1 MLQLLSEHSRSS
13 FIVYLYLTSTFY
25 FVISQLFQLLLL
37 PTFILVVVVD
47 FLLLRMH
54 TTRTHTLY
62 SRTISGIWVCTQTH
76 PPPPTQTHT
85 KTSSH
90 TVYENWH
97 HKPNSTD
104 LTRSLRQHFCEGKK
118 KSNFLHTDGGGAWS
132 GVGGAYALVKGKRLH
147 RDKRCSKNSCFPWTI
162 HYTSLSRVLA
172 WMQVVR

>member
-76 PPPPTQTHT
+76 PPPNTNTHKDELTHSLWKLTSQTKLNRLNPFAAAT
-85 KTSSH
+85 FLWRKKKVKFSAYWWWRG
-90 TVYENWH
+90 VEWGG
-97 HKPNSTD
+97 
-104 LTRSLRQHFCEGKK
+104 RSLR
-118 KSNFLHTDGGGAWS
+118 TA
-132 GVGGAYALVKGKRLH
+132 
-147 RDKRCSKNSCFPWTI
+147 
-162 HYTSLSRVLA
+162 SRQTML
-172 WMQVVR
+172 

>member
-25 FVISQLFQLLLL
+25 FVISQLFQQLLL

-76 PPPPTQTHT
+76 PPPNTNTHKDELTHSLWKLTSQTKLNRLNPFAAAT
-85 KTSSH
+85 FLWRKKKVKFSAYWWWRG
-90 TVYENWH
+90 VEWGG
-97 HKPNSTD
+97 
-104 LTRSLRQHFCEGKK
+104 RSLRTGQRE
-118 KSNFLHTDGGGAWS
+118 TTA
-132 GVGGAYALVKGKRLH
+132 
-147 RDKRCSKNSCFPWTI
+147 
-162 HYTSLSRVLA
+162 SRQTML
-172 WMQVVR
+172 

>member
-76 PPPPTQTHT
+76 PPPQHKHTQRRAHT
-85 KTSSH
+85 QFMKIDITNQ
-90 TVYENWH
+90 TQQ
-97 HKPNSTD
+97 T
-104 LTRSLRQHFCEGKK
+104 
-118 KSNFLHTDGGGAWS
+118 
-132 GVGGAYALVKGKRLH
+132 
-147 RDKRCSKNSCFPWTI
+147 
-162 HYTSLSRVLA
+162 
-172 WMQVVR
+172 